1 MCVLLKIYI
10 NKSCKEIHEKK
21 LYKEWI
27 DLQNCFI
34 LSPKMHTGIKQKV
47 EMGYR
52 GRKKEGLVDR
62 KSKIARESE

>member
-1 MCVLLKIYI
+1 MK
-10 NKSCKEIHEKK
+10 KK
-21 LYKEWI
+21 LYKKWI

-34 LSPKMHTGIKQKV
+34 LSPKMHTVGIKQKV